1 MKVQRTQR
9 TLASASTRTSEFVA
23 ARRVS
28 ATTDRE
34 RDEPG
39 THHQQPAPDDEA
51 EASSQE
57 DQANIEN
64 GARLLNI
71 TA

>member
-1 MKVQRTQR
+1 MKVERNQR
-9 TLASASTRTSEFVA
+9 TLASASTGISQFVA

-28 ATTDRE
+28 AATDLT
-34 RDEPG
+34 RDETG
-39 THHQQPAPDDEA
+39 THHRQPAPDDED
-51 EASSQE
+51 EAPSPAHHAGSE
-57 DQANIEN
+57 S

>member
-1 MKVQRTQR
+1 MKVERNQR
-9 TLASASTRTSEFVA
+9 TLASASSGISQFVA

-28 ATTDRE
+28 AATDLTRE
-34 RDEPG
+34 ETDAHPR
-39 THHQQPAPDDEA
+39 QQAPDDEDDVPSPA
-51 EASSQE
+51 HRAG
-57 DQANIEN
+57 DEN